1 MFKYHILL
9 QFCIHIIENVQN
21 ISQHISCLIFKTI
34 TYCRLFLKWISV
46 LNWLAI
52 IHFALKIQK
61 KYRILRKTF
70 IFFLRKLVFFSTS
83 WKKSLYFYQL
93 RHSRTSNFFFLQNDS
108 HFSETQISYILLQQ
122 DTKFRSFCFCTMMS
136 QTEGIFFLLGCTW
149 NFFSTI
155 SWTSF
160 ENGE

>member
-9 QFCIHIIENVQN
+9 HFCIHIIENVQN

-61 KYRILRKTF
+61 KYRILSKTLM
-70 IFFLRKLVFFSTS
+70 FFRSKLVFSSTS
-83 WKKSLYFYQL
+83 WKKVCIFINCVTQEHPIFTFFKMIHNFRKHRSLIFCCSRIQSSEVFVFAQWCLKLKEYFFY
-93 RHSRTSNFFFLQNDS
+93 
-108 HFSETQISYILLQQ
+108 
-122 DTKFRSFCFCTMMS
+122 
-136 QTEGIFFLLGCTW
+136 
-149 NFFSTI
+149 
-155 SWTSF
+155 
-160 ENGE
+160 